1 MIDLFKW
8 GFLVSIGAMWLAV
21 GIGVVMLFLP
31 GAPRE
36 TASGGTVEQK
46 RAA

>member
-8 GFLVSIGAMWLAV
+8 GFMLSIGSVWLAV
-21 GIGVVMLFLP
+21 GVGVLMLLLP
-31 GAPRE
+31 GAPR
-36 TASGGTVEQK
+36 TSNTSATIEQK